1 MNNIHINVTTG
12 ASLFSILE
20 ELVIFTDHHAMKT
33 GKEAYINLTIHAG
46 VETLANKE
54 K

>member
-1 MNNIHINVTTG
+1 MKNIHINVTTG

-20 ELVIFTDHHAMKT
+20 ELTKFAHSQPFSKD
-33 GKEAYINLTIHAG
+33 AYISLTIHAG